1 MIDKIKFSRQIE
13 EISEVTENLRTK
25 LLQTMTEWMV
35 ETNLTAFPI
44 TTRHPYRNLTLTDGN
59 TLCVEGPEKG
69 TTADLL
75 DLASLQSIY
84 DELKEAIAK
93 SLEK

>member
-13 EISEVTENLRTK
+13 EISEVTENLRIK

-44 TTRHPYRNLTLTDGN
+44 TTRHLTT
-59 TLCVEGPEKG
+59 V
-69 TTADLL
+69 
-75 DLASLQSIY
+75 SM
-84 DELKEAIAK
+84 
-93 SLEK
+93 

>member
-13 EISEVTENLRTK
+13 EISEVTENLKIK

-44 TTRHPYRNLTLTDGN
+44 TTRHPYRNLTLADGN
-59 TLCVEGPEKG
+59 TLCVEGSEKG